1 MTASARAD
9 GRARWLIVG
18 HGSVGASLAERLH
31 AIGDDV
37 TVVDPSPRVRVTY
50 GRHVSAPD
58 SGFDYAISCV
68 PPAAAEEVVP
78 LATAGLGA
86 DGLLLDWNTVAPAV
100 KRRIA
105 AATPASTVDVALLD
119 SLDGGAD
126 APFLAVS
133 GPDASRGAASLRPLG
148 FDVDVVGGE
157 VGQAATL
164 KYLRSIFMKSLE
176 ALALEFASLASGFDG
191 GGTVRKSIERN
202 LGPRY
207 DEFIDL
213 LIVTNR
219 VHAARRVAEL
229 TDAVATFR
237 ADGFELGLPDAAVSV
252 LRRAAA
258 SWRESAAPAEDAD
271 ALELAAYLRQAL
283 WADAVSKVD
292 AIAGAG
298 ERP

>member
-1 MTASARAD
+1 MAS
-9 GRARWLIVG
+9 
-18 HGSVGASLAERLH
+18 HHSMS
-31 AIGDDV
+31 
-37 TVVDPSPRVRVTY
+37 TT
-50 GRHVSAPD
+50 
-58 SGFDYAISCV
+58 
-68 PPAAAEEVVP
+68 
-78 LATAGLGA
+78 
-86 DGLLLDWNTVAPAV
+86 V

-105 AATPASTVDVALLD
+105 QATPASTVDVALLD

-126 APFLAVS
+126 APFVAVS
-133 GPDASRGAASLRPLG
+133 GPDAARGAASLRPLG
-148 FDVDVVGGE
+148 FDVDVVGSE

-176 ALALEFASLASGFDG
+176 ALALEFASLASGFEG

-229 TDAVATFR
+229 TDFDLDVVEMHHRTKKDAPSGTAKRLLEILQEVRGGDR
-237 ADGFELGLPDAAVSV
+237 AIAAQSV
-252 LRRAAA
+252 RAGDIVG
-258 SWRESAAPAEDAD
+258 EHT
-271 ALELAAYLRQAL
+271 
-283 WADAVSKVD
+283 V
-292 AIAGAG
+292 IFAGAG